1 MSGDRPNDPAKTVV
15 APPTP
20 IRAPTPGEV
29 LTGALPDAPTSPLT
43 EAERARAL
51 RELSIL
57 DTPREDRFARVVRLA
72 RRLFDVSAVVVSLI
86 ERDGRWSSASVGLG
100 AAAAGERIGQAF
112 RTAILQSPH
121 ALIVPDTHLDRRFR
135 DHPLVRGLPHIR
147 FFAAHPLEAPGEHRL
162 GALTI
167 MDVAPRDLSPTD
179 RDLLRDLA
187 HWVQKELASDEELVR
202 ANQVQRSLLPKI
214 APVVAGY
221 DIAGRCLPARD
232 LAGDFFDYFMVGDE
246 LQISVAD
253 VMGKG
258 MAAAIIAA
266 SVRAVLR
273 GATRFIGVTEAVN
286 RVAVDLAPDLADT
299 STFVTLF
306 SARLNPATG
315 ALTYVDAGHGLS
327 SIITADGELRRLGS
341 ADLPLGTLDGYTWAE
356 HHARIDV
363 GDTFVS
369 ISDGLL
375 DYFDTPDHASMAVVR
390 SAVAA
395 NSAEDLI
402 DRISNYSMGH
412 LIMDDLTAVVVR
424 RLH

>member
-1 MSGDRPNDPAKTVV
+1 MSGERPIDPTTTAVV
-15 APPTP
+15 PEAPVPV
-20 IRAPTPGEV
+20 PTPGEV
-29 LTGALPDAPTSPLT
+29 LTGPLPGALTAVT

-57 DTPREDRFARVVRLA
+57 DMPREDRFARVVRLA
-72 RRLFDVSAVVVSLI
+72 RRLFDVSAVTVSLV
-86 ERDGRWSSASVGLG
+86 EADGRWSTASAGLG
-100 AAAAGERIGQAF
+100 SSGASDDAF
-112 RTAILQSPH
+112 RTAVLQSPG
-121 ALIVPDTHLDRRFR
+121 AIVVPDTHYDRRFR
-135 DHPLVRGLPHIR
+135 NEPLVRGLPRIR
-147 FFAAHPLEAPGEHRL
+147 FFAGHPLEAPGGHRV
-162 GALTI
+162 GALAI
-167 MDVAPRDLSPTD
+167 MDPAPRDLSATD

-202 ANQVQRSLLPKI
+202 ANEVQRSLLPKI
-214 APVVAGY
+214 APVVPGY
-221 DIAGRCLPARD
+221 DIAGRCVPARD

-246 LQISVAD
+246 LQVSVAD

-306 SARLNPATG
+306 SARLDPAQG

-327 SIITADGELRRLGS
+327 SIITADGELRRLES
-341 ADLPLGTLDGYTWAE
+341 ADLPLGALDGSTWAE
-356 HHARIDV
+356 HHATIDV

-375 DYFDTPDHASMAVVR
+375 DYFDTPDDAANAVVR
-390 SAVAA
+390 STVAA
-395 NSAEDLI
+395 SGAEDLI
-402 DRISNYSMGH
+402 ERICNYSMGH
-412 LIMDDLTAVVVR
+412 LVMDDLTAVVVR
-424 RLH
+424 RLR